1 MRTEPSTA
9 LRPPRWISF
18 ARCWKRRGLYPDAFG
33 LTGCIWYNRRSI
45 LLHRPQS
52 NFEFDGVVLSWFR
65 SAWQAD
71 NELLSFVASGRH
83 LRLLSV
89 VYPRVLCWGLFCSF
103 CTWCHSIRF
112 SPTHYS
118 WRHTTP
124 PVMYTWPCSEYYSR
138 NGGMCKWGQIV
149 DEREQAAI
157 YWWKNGGNARYF

>member
-1 MRTEPSTA
+1 MIYSAALRLRTEPSTA
-9 LRPPRWISF
+9 LRPPRWISL

-65 SAWQAD
+65 FCLTGRQWIVVVRSFRSA
-71 NELLSFVASGRH
+71 

-103 CTWCHSIRF
+103 CTWCQTIKF
-112 SPTHYS
+112 SPVILLATTLFLTTHNPTGHVHLTLFRVLFAK
-118 WRHTTP
+118 WRN
-124 PVMYTWPCSEYYSR
+124 V
-138 NGGMCKWGQIV
+138 
-149 DEREQAAI
+149 
-157 YWWKNGGNARYF
+157 